1 MASWCE
7 SSQANERSQTVWS
20 WSARIYLARHGRKH
34 SDHRYT
40 RTTHYAPSRS
50 FILLLQST
58 LGLRPSTQ
66 EGPELPHRIRC
77 GASAGWRE
85 VDLRHAEITRFGGQD
100 CRWRISN
107 GNSQIAPG
115 PSWPPPAPANG
126 DYWEV
131 SSR

>member
-1 MASWCE
+1 MRTPPRLIRADNAMPKAE
-7 SSQANERSQTVWS
+7 LTTKRSIVTIATQELRTVEVL
-20 WSARIYLARHGRKH
+20 Y
-34 SDHRYT
+34 
-40 RTTHYAPSRS
+40 
-50 FILLLQST
+50 LLLQST

-85 VDLRHAEITRFGGQD
+85 VDLRHAETTRFGGQD

-107 GNSQIAPG
+107 GNSQIALG
-115 PSWPPPAPANG
+115 PSWPPPTPANG